1 MLAETAVR
9 EVTRDCGVAPA
20 PRFWVRVTRVKI
32 RTVEV
37 SIPAA
42 AAAILATAATML
54 VLDLAWL
61 GIVARGLYAS
71 ALGHLMRPEAWWPA
85 ALLFYLFYVSVIA
98 AWAVFGTGAPSAAA
112 RRGAGLGFVAY
123 TTYELTNWAVLRD
136 WPAWIVPIDIA
147 WGIALTAVSALAG
160 KLAQR
165 AVGGRPA
172 GRKDPP

>member
-1 MLAETAVR
+1 MKT
-9 EVTRDCGVAPA
+9 
-20 PRFWVRVTRVKI
+20 
-32 RTVEV
+32 RTVGLPV
-37 SIPAA
+37 PAA

-61 GIVARGLYAS
+61 GIVARDLYAS

-85 ALLFYLFYVSVIA
+85 ALFFYVFYVSVTA
-98 AWAVFGTGAPSAAA
+98 AWAVFGTEAPATAA

-147 WGIALTAVSALAG
+147 WGVALTAVSALAG
-160 KLAQR
+160 KLTQR
-165 AVGGRPA
+165 AFGGRRA
-172 GRKDPP
+172 GRETPPR

>member
-1 MLAETAVR
+1 M
-9 EVTRDCGVAPA
+9 
-20 PRFWVRVTRVKI
+20 KI
-32 RTVEV
+32 RTVQL
-37 SIPAA
+37 PALGA
-42 AAAILATAATML
+42 ALAVLATAVTML

-61 GIVARGLYAS
+61 GIVARGVYAS
-71 ALGHLMRPEAWWPA
+71 ALGHLMRPEALWPA
-85 ALLFYLFYVSVIA
+85 ALLFYVFYVSVTA
-98 AWAVFGTGAPSAAA
+98 AWAVFGTAAPAAAA

-160 KLAQR
+160 KATQR

-172 GRKDPP
+172 GRETPP

>member
-1 MLAETAVR
+1 MK
-9 EVTRDCGVAPA
+9 TRAAGSPV
-20 PRFWVRVTRVKI
+20 
-32 RTVEV
+32 
-37 SIPAA
+37 PAA

-61 GIVARGLYAS
+61 GIVARGLYKS
-71 ALGHLMRPEAWWPA
+71 ALGHLMAPEAFWPA

-98 AWAVFGTGAPSAAA
+98 VWAVFGTDAPAAAA

-147 WGIALTAVSALAG
+147 WGIALTAVAALAG

-165 AVGGRPA
+165 VVRGRP
-172 GRKDPP
+172 GSSRT

>member
-61 GIVARGLYAS
+61 GLVARGLYAS

-98 AWAVFGTGAPSAAA
+98 AWAVFGTRAPSAAA

-136 WPAWIVPIDIA
+136 WPAWIVPIDIT
-147 WGIALTAVSALAG
+147 WGIALTAVAALAG